1 LPLGILKKRRF
12 GMGNGEGRW
21 AGRPRKMSEE
31 QVALALQLYY
41 VERMPVR
48 EVADALKL
56 SHMTVW
62 RAITRSQA
70 EPVFNAYLQGWR

>member
-1 LPLGILKKRRF
+1 
-12 GMGNGEGRW
+12 
-21 AGRPRKMSEE
+21 MSEE